1 MNGKETK
8 LYQTSSEPNES
19 VMRGMSRRRD
29 CIAIKN
35 ELLKKINGEDYMS
48 TLNTFFQGNCSKD
61 QFDDKMREILPTR
74 KTRIL
79 HNILMS
85 SIIYNAHF
93 SISPPS
99 NISCPTSHSLDDP
112 KLVNFQN
119 IDANDDDNNNNSM
132 KSLEDY
138 HLPSIKQL
146 TSRIKTIVSEMEID
160 SVEIKAVDLIY
171 KSVLSFVML
180 ILYNSIEHTKEDSV
194 INGDK
199 EKDEDENQNE
209 NENEI
214 ENANSSITQNNSQPL
229 SISFPLVLHTIESN
243 HQFLDIADK
252 EVLSKYKLFIE
263 RHKK

>member
-8 LYQTSSEPNES
+8 SYQSSSEPNES
-19 VMRGMSRRRD
+19 VMRGISRRRD

-35 ELLKKINGEDYMS
+35 ELLKKINAEDYLS

-61 QFDDKMREILPTR
+61 QFDDKMREILPTQ

-85 SIIYNAHF
+85 SIIFNAHF

-99 NISCPTSHSLDDP
+99 NTNCPTSHSLDDP
-112 KLVNFQN
+112 KLVNFEN
-119 IDANDDDNNNNSM
+119 IDINDDNNSM

-146 TSRIKTIVSEMEID
+146 NSRIKTIVSEMEID

-194 INGDK
+194 NNEDK
-199 EKDEDENQNE
+199 EKDEDEDENQNE
-209 NENEI
+209 NEI
-214 ENANSSITQNNSQPL
+214 ENANYSIIQNNLQPL
-229 SISFPLVLHTIESN
+229 SISFPLVMHTIESN
-243 HQFLDIADK
+243 HLFLDIADK

-263 RHKK
+263 RHKKE